1 MRSWGRAPVKRIV
14 AFVGRGSRESLLLSP
29 PGEDT
34 RGQPS
39 ASQDVGLKDASS
51 GRALGVDPQ
60 PPEPRDINVLFNH
73 PSLQRFYHSG
83 QS

>member
-1 MRSWGRAPVKRIV
+1 M
-14 AFVGRGSRESLLLSP
+14 
-29 PGEDT
+29 
-34 RGQPS
+34 
-39 ASQDVGLKDASS
+39 DASS